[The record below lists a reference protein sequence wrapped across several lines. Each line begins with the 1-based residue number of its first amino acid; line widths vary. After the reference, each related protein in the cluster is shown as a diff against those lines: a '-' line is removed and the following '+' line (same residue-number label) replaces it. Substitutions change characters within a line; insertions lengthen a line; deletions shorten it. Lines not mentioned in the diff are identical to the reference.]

1 MHYYKMVHRIQIIL
15 LFCFINC
22 QEIKRTPKEDMPT
35 QAIVRIIG
43 AKKPGL
49 KDNNFQV
56 LNSICGV

>member
-1 MHYYKMVHRIQIIL
+1 M
-15 LFCFINC
+15 NC

>member
-1 MHYYKMVHRIQIIL
+1 MMMCFFII
-15 LFCFINC
+15 C

-56 LNSICGV
+56 FS